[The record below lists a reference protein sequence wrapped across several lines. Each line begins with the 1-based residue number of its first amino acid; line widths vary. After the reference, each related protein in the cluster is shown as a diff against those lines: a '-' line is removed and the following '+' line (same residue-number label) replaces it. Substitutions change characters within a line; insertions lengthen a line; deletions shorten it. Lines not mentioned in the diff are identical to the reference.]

1 MLSVDGDAAPIAFE
15 STWLCAVCSVPFIPR
30 DNRARFCSERCRW
43 SHDYDKFHSRPEY
56 QARDRAKS
64 KRWHTQNKSY
74 HLARLRLRKRGL
86 LTPER
91 GDALK
96 RALGGRGA
104 VSKDEVRDLL
114 HTLGLTFVQEK
125 GKRKLME
132 IPRSPE
138 RPETAERTVWQ
149 IDSPVLDHLPLTA
162 VRLHGALEP
171 QWHSVYAYRVF
182 SAITRAINVP
192 HRPNVPTHAVV
203 HERGSWWALLW
214 PEALAAMPERFRFV
228 TRHRSGFTDREWIR
242 VGKERYRLRA
252 PAPVEA
258 GQYRVRL
265 VLLTP
270 LAVRA
275 SSRGPNKRI
284 RTVDLVD
291 LRGPLAA
298 VSNRVGNYLHESLLH
313 AQVIARDTHAID
325 TELGGHVTRSDEHGK
340 GTALVGSL
348 VIECNAPALWLL
360 RCAERIGL
368 GSDTS
373 RGFGRVRLEM
383 E

>member
-1 MLSVDGDAAPIAFE
+1 MADGAAIAFE
-15 STWLCAVCSVPFIPR
+15 STWLCAVCSAPFIPR
-30 DNRARFCSERCRW
+30 DRLARYCSHACYERACYAARRARPDDVANVRSRC
-43 SHDYDKFHSRPEY
+43 
-56 QARDRAKS
+56 
-64 KRWHTQNKSY
+64 KRWYKQNAAY
-74 HLARLRLRKRGL
+74 QVAVCRLRKRGL

-91 GDALK
+91 QAALK

-104 VSKDEVRDLL
+104 LTTREVDDLL
-114 HTLGLTFVQEK
+114 TQIGLTFTRQ
-125 GKRKLME
+125 KRAPIE
-132 IPRSPE
+132 VTRSPE
-138 RPETAERTVWQ
+138 RPEVAERTVWQ
-149 IDSPVLDHLPLTA
+149 IDSPSIEHLPITA
-162 VRLHGALEP
+162 VRLYGALEP

-192 HRPNVPTHAVV
+192 HRPNVPTHCVI

-214 PEALAAMPERFRFV
+214 PEALDALPPRFRFV

-252 PAPVEA
+252 PLPVEA

-284 RTVDLVD
+284 RTDDLVD
-291 LRGPLAA
+291 LRGPLSA
-298 VSNRVGNYLHESLLH
+298 VSNRAGNYLHESLLH
-313 AQVIARDTHAID
+313 AQVLARDTHTID

-373 RGFGRVRLEM
+373 RGFGRVRLED